1 MMAINKRLSLRG
13 CWRMVNAIQNG
24 DTPKEIRQRAWIAA
38 EWLKA
43 NEVISI
49 DDFDELMDTV
59 AFWVRASYNPE
70 AYGIVWND

>member
-1 MMAINKRLSLRG
+1 MMAVNKRLSLRG

-24 DTPKEIRQRAWIAA
+24 ETPKEIRSRAGIAS
-38 EWLKA
+38 EWLRA

-59 AFWVRASYNPE
+59 AYLVRESYQME
-70 AYGIVWND
+70 GGRA

>member
-24 DTPKEIRQRAWIAA
+24 DTPKEIRQRAGIAA

>member
-1 MMAINKRLSLRG
+1 MNMGINRRLSLRG

-24 DTPKEIRQRAWIAA
+24 ETPKEIRNRAGIAS

-49 DDFDELMDTV
+49 EDFDELMDTV
-59 AFWVRASYNPE
+59 AYLVRESYQME
-70 AYGIVWND
+70 GGRA

>member
-43 NEVISI
+43 NEII
-49 DDFDELMDTV
+49 DEDQFDELMDTV
-59 AFWVRASYNPE
+59 AYLVRESYHM
-70 AYGIVWND
+70 A

>member
-24 DTPKEIRQRAWIAA
+24 DTPKEIRQRAGIAA

-43 NEVISI
+43 NEVI
-49 DDFDELMDTV
+49 DEDQFDELMDTV
-59 AFWVRASYNPE
+59 AYLVRESYHM
-70 AYGIVWND
+70 A